1 MRGDDKDAQRS
12 YSVLH
17 GPTLA
22 GPRDGP
28 DGPWSF
34 DKKTEKDWEKTANIS
49 RQPSVVER

>member
-1 MRGDDKDAQRS
+1 M
-12 YSVLH
+12 LN

-28 DGPWSF
+28 DGPQSF